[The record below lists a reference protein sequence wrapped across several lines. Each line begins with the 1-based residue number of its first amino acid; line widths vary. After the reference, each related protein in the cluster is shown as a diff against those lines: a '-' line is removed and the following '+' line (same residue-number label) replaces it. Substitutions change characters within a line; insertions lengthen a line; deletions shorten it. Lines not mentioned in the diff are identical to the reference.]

1 MVRWYC
7 RLNGHEVEQTQG
19 DSEGQ
24 GRLACYSSWGC
35 KEMDATQQLKNN
47 IVTVS
52 GMLQPVIYE
61 KPFLVLDGGSDMVPS
76 HLLCFSSLG
85 YETHFVFALLWQLCC
100 SLSLFSHSLEEK
112 KKNHGK
118 EMSLNRTAAKSTILV
133 KIIQLCSH
141 IVRHLERS
149 LKKII
154 RVKPLDVWACMNANA
169 ACFFANL

>member
-1 MVRWYC
+1 MVRGYC
-7 RLNGHEVEQTQG
+7 RLNGHEVEQTWG

-24 GRLACYSSWGC
+24 GSLACYSSWGC
-35 KEMDATQQLKNN
+35 KEMDATQQLKHNN

-52 GMLQPVIYE
+52 RMLRTVIYE
-61 KPFLVLDGGSDMVPS
+61 KPFLVLDGGSDLALS
-76 HLLCFSSLG
+76 HPLCFSAFG
-85 YETHFVFALLWQLCC
+85 FETHFVFSLLRQPCC
-100 SLSLFSHSLEEK
+100 SLSLLTHSLEER
-112 KKNHGK
+112 KNHGK

-154 RVKPLDVWACMNANA
+154 
-169 ACFFANL
+169 